1 MTDEGNGKVALVTG
15 GSGAL
20 GTAVVS
26 ALESNGYEVCRGSRD
41 RSDAKLEWFDV
52 TDTEQVNEA
61 VAQIIEQYG
70 RIDVLANLVGGWNVQ
85 PPITETSDED
95 LDRFINLNLMS
106 AFKVSRAA
114 APHMV
119 RNGWGRIIN
128 IGAKPGERGGAGNG
142 PYGISKA
149 GVLILTDTMAEE
161 LKGTGVT
168 VNALIPSIIDTAPNR
183 EGMPDA
189 DFSTWV
195 PPEHLAGTLLFLCSD
210 EAASITGE
218 RIHVLNRA

>member
-1 MTDEGNGKVALVTG
+1 MTDDSGKKIALVTG

-20 GTAVVS
+20 GTAVVE
-26 ALESNGYEVCRGSRD
+26 ALERNDYEVCRGSRD
-41 RSDAKLEWFDV
+41 GSAAKLKWFDV

-61 VAQIIEQYG
+61 IDQVIEKYG

-95 LDRFINLNLMS
+95 MERFINLNLMS

-128 IGAKPGERGGAGNG
+128 IGAKPGERGVAGNG

-183 EGMPDA
+183 KGMPDA

-195 PPEHLAGTLLFLCSD
+195 PPEHLASTLLFLCTD

>member
-1 MTDEGNGKVALVTG
+1 MTSDGNTKVALVTG
-15 GSGAL
+15 GAGAL
-20 GTAVVS
+20 GTAVVA
-26 ALESNGYEVCRGSRD
+26 ALESAGYGVCRGSRD
-41 RSDAKLEWFDV
+41 GSEVKLEWFDV
-52 TDTEQVNEA
+52 TDTEQVNKA
-61 VAQIIEQYG
+61 VQQVIDRYG

-85 PPITETSDED
+85 PPITETTDED
-95 LDRFINLNLMS
+95 LDRFINLNLKS

-128 IGAKPGERGGAGNG
+128 IGAKPGERGAAGNG

-195 PPEHLAGTLLFLCSD
+195 PPEHIAATLLFLCSD

>member
-1 MTDEGNGKVALVTG
+1 MSGENGKIALVTG

-26 ALESNGYEVCRGSRD
+26 ALEKSGYEVCRGSRD
-41 RSDAKLEWFDV
+41 GSEAKLEWFDV
-52 TDTEQVNEA
+52 TDTAQVSEA
-61 VAQIIEQYG
+61 VRQIIDQYG
-70 RIDVLANLVGGWNVQ
+70 QIDVLANLVGGWNMQ
-85 PPITETSDED
+85 PPITETTDED
-95 LDRFINLNLMS
+95 LDRFIDLNLKS
-106 AFKVSRAA
+106 AFKVSRAV

-119 RNGWGRIIN
+119 ENGGGRIIN
-128 IGAKPGERGGAGNG
+128 VGAIPGERGAAGNG

-149 GVLILTDTMAEE
+149 GVLILTETMAEE

-168 VNALIPSIIDTAPNR
+168 VNALVPSIIDTAPNR
-183 EGMPDA
+183 AGMPDA

-195 PPEHLAGTLLFLCSD
+195 PPEHLASTLLFLCSD

>member
-1 MTDEGNGKVALVTG
+1 MSSENGKIALVTG

-20 GTAVVS
+20 GTAVVA
-26 ALESNGYEVCRGSRD
+26 ALERSGYEVCRGSRD
-41 RSDAKLEWFDV
+41 GSEAKLEWFDV
-52 TDTEQVNEA
+52 TDTAQVNEA
-61 VAQIIEQYG
+61 VQQIVDQYG
-70 RIDVLANLVGGWNVQ
+70 QIDVLANLVGGWNMQ
-85 PPITETSDED
+85 PPITETTDED
-95 LDRFINLNLMS
+95 LDRFIDLNLIS
-106 AFKVSRAA
+106 AFKVSRAV

-119 RNGWGRIIN
+119 ENGGGRIIN
-128 IGAKPGERGGAGNG
+128 VGAKPGEHGAAGNG

-149 GVLILTDTMAEE
+149 GVLILTETMAEE

-168 VNALIPSIIDTAPNR
+168 VNALVPSIIDTAPNR
-183 EGMPDA
+183 AGMPDA

-195 PPEHLAGTLLFLCSD
+195 PPEHLASTLLFLCSD